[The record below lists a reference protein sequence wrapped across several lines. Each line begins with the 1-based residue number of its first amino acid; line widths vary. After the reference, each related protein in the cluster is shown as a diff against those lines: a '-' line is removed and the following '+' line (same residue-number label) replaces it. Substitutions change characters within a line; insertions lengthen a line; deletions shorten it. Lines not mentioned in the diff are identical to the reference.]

1 VEVRTLGRLPDGEL
15 ALRLAKEKAALCI
28 VNTRKHASR
37 LFDQVAEL
45 SESGDCFHLS
55 TWMCGAH
62 RRTVLKMI
70 RDRLA
75 AKQPCRVVS
84 TQLVEAGVDLDFPVV
99 FRAEAGFD
107 AIAQAAGR
115 CNREGLLA
123 LGLTYV
129 FEAEEKPP
137 AGLLR
142 AAAEAGKELLPHYPN
157 PLVPEAIEAYFR
169 LLYWIR
175 KDSWDKYKVMEK
187 MGFDHARGRALLQFR
202 EVASAFRMIRDDQLP
217 ILVPYNAKAVIL
229 WDKLMGGNVP
239 FVPQREL
246 QPFLVSVRKE
256 AMRQMNERGFV
267 MEHESGVWLLLNRSL
282 YSGNKGLDPASSR
295 LDESLWSV

>member
-1 VEVRTLGRLPDGEL
+1 MNTL
-15 ALRLAKEKAALCI
+15 
-28 VNTRKHASR
+28 KHASR
-37 LFDQVAEL
+37 LYDQVAAM

-62 RRTVLKMI
+62 RRTTLKMI
-70 RDRLA
+70 RERLT
-75 AKQPCRVVS
+75 AKLPCRVIS

-99 FRAEAGFD
+99 YRAEAGFD
-107 AIAQAAGR
+107 SIAQAAGR
-115 CNREGLLA
+115 CNREGMLA

-142 AAAEAGKELLPHYPN
+142 AAAEAGKELLSKYRD
-157 PLVPEAIEAYFR
+157 PLAPEAIEAYFR

-187 MGFDHARGRALLQFR
+187 VGFDHARERALLQFR
-202 EVASAFRMIRDDQLP
+202 EVADAFRMIRDDQLP
-217 ILVPYNAKAVIL
+217 ILVPYDPTATDL
-229 WDKLMGGNVP
+229 WDKLMARGVP
-239 FVPQREL
+239 FIPQREL
-246 QPFLVSVRKE
+246 QPYLVSVRKE
-256 AMRQMNERGFV
+256 AMWQLNDRGFV
-267 MEHESGVWLLLNRSL
+267 TQHESGVWLLLNRSI

>member
-1 VEVRTLGRLPDGEL
+1 
-15 ALRLAKEKAALCI
+15 
-28 VNTRKHASR
+28 
-37 LFDQVAEL
+37 
-45 SESGDCFHLS
+45 
-55 TWMCGAH
+55 
-62 RRTVLKMI
+62 
-70 RDRLA
+70 
-75 AKQPCRVVS
+75 
-84 TQLVEAGVDLDFPVV
+84 
-99 FRAEAGFD
+99 
-107 AIAQAAGR
+107 
-115 CNREGLLA
+115 
-123 LGLTYV
+123 
-129 FEAEEKPP
+129 
-137 AGLLR
+137 LLR

-157 PLVPEAIEAYFR
+157 PLVPEALEAYFR